1 MYTQQDFKEYLFID
15 IETISD
21 KRELGDLEDR
31 MAKLWTVKADWQRA
45 NEEGMKDKSDEE
57 IYDQAAGW
65 FPEFGRIVCISIGQV
80 QFNEMGEPEVPKIKS
95 FYGDDEAELLRE
107 FNGTMQAVFNKNPNV
122 KLVGHNI
129 KRFDLP
135 WIVKRSLI
143 NGLKLPYQFHFQKQ
157 KPWEN
162 CLLDTYEI
170 WKFGGVNS
178 TSLDLI
184 CAALGVPSPKDEVS
198 NTEVSERYWNGE
210 LEKIKDYCEG
220 DVEATMNVLLK
231 IAGMQLVP
239 SAPF

>member
-1 MYTQQDFKEYLFID
+1 MYSQKDFKEYLFID
-15 IETISD
+15 IETVAD
-21 KRELGDLEDR
+21 QRELSDLSDR
-31 MAKLWTVKADWQRA
+31 MAALWTIKADWQRA
-45 NEEGMKDKSDEE
+45 NESDMKDKSDEE
-57 IYDQAAGW
+57 IYETAAGW

-80 QFNEMGEPEVPKIKS
+80 HFNEIDMPQMAKIKS
-95 FYGDDEAELLRE
+95 FYSDDEASLLQE
-107 FNGTMQAVFNKNPNV
+107 FNGTMQAIFNKNPNV

-129 KRFDLP
+129 KRFDMP

-143 NGLKLPYQFHFQKQ
+143 NSLPVPHQFHFQKQ

-220 DVEATMNVLLK
+220 DVKATMNVMLRMGGHTL
-231 IAGMQLVP
+231 I
-239 SAPF
+239 

>member
-1 MYTQQDFKEYLFID
+1 MYSQKDFKEYLFID
-15 IETISD
+15 IETVAD
-21 KRELGDLEDR
+21 QRELGDLNDR

-45 NEEGMKDKSDEE
+45 NEADMKDKSDEE
-57 IYDQAAGW
+57 IYETAAGW

-80 QFNEMGEPEVPKIKS
+80 HFNEIDMPQMAKIKS
-95 FYGDDEAELLRE
+95 FYSDDEASLLQE
-107 FNGTMQAVFNKNPNV
+107 FNGTMQAIFNKNPNV

-129 KRFDLP
+129 KRFDMP

-143 NGLKLPYQFHFQKQ
+143 NSLPVPYQFHFQKQ

-220 DVEATMNVLLK
+220 DVKATMNVMLRMGGHTL
-231 IAGMQLVP
+231 I
-239 SAPF
+239 

>member
-1 MYTQQDFKEYLFID
+1 MYSQKDFKEYLFID
-15 IETISD
+15 IETVAD
-21 KRELGDLEDR
+21 QRELSDLSDR
-31 MAKLWTVKADWQRA
+31 MAALWTIKADWQRA
-45 NEEGMKDKSDEE
+45 NETDMKDKSDEE
-57 IYDQAAGW
+57 IYETAAGW

-80 QFNEMGEPEVPKIKS
+80 HFNEIDMPQMAKIKS
-95 FYGDDEAELLRE
+95 FYSDDEASLLQE
-107 FNGTMQAVFNKNPNV
+107 FNGTMQAIFNKNPNV

-129 KRFDLP
+129 KRFDMP

-143 NGLKLPYQFHFQKQ
+143 NSLPVPHQFHFQKQ

-220 DVEATMNVLLK
+220 DVKATMNVMLRMGGHTL
-231 IAGMQLVP
+231 I
-239 SAPF
+239 

>member
-1 MYTQQDFKEYLFID
+1 MYSQKDFKEYLFID
-15 IETISD
+15 IETVAD
-21 KRELGDLEDR
+21 QRELSDLSDR
-31 MAKLWTVKADWQRA
+31 MAALWTIKADWQRE
-45 NEEGMKDKSDEE
+45 NESNMQDKSDEE
-57 IYDQAAGW
+57 IYEIAAGW

-80 QFNEMGEPEVPKIKS
+80 QFNEIDMPQMAKIKS
-95 FYGDDEAELLRE
+95 FYSDDEASLLQE
-107 FNGTMQAVFNKNPNV
+107 FNGTMQAIFNKNPNV

-129 KRFDLP
+129 KRFDMP

-143 NGLKLPYQFHFQKQ
+143 NNLQVPYQFHFQKQ

-220 DVEATMNVLLK
+220 DVRATMNVMLRMGGHTLL
-231 IAGMQLVP
+231 
-239 SAPF
+239 

>member
-1 MYTQQDFKEYLFID
+1 MYTQKDFKEYLFID
-15 IETISD
+15 IETVAD
-21 KRELGDLEDR
+21 QRELGDLNDR

-45 NEEGMKDKSDEE
+45 NEDSMKDKSDEE
-57 IYDQAAGW
+57 IYEEAAGW

-80 QFNEMGEPEVPKIKS
+80 HFNEIDMPQMAKIKS
-95 FYGDDEAELLRE
+95 FYGDDETELLKE
-107 FNGTMQAVFNKNPNV
+107 FNGTMQAIFNKNPNV

-143 NGLKLPYQFHFQKQ
+143 NQVLIPYQFHFQKQ

-184 CAALGVPSPKDEVS
+184 CAALGVPSPKNEVS

-220 DVEATMNVLLK
+220 DVKATMNVMLRMANMTM
-231 IAGMQLVP
+231 I
-239 SAPF
+239 